1 MILANFSGGRTWLHL
16 WQDEVTVLD
25 WGERKVGTKLF
36 EMSGSALSE
45 LDIR

>member
-16 WQDEVTVLD
+16 WQDKVTVLD
-25 WGERKVGTKLF
+25 WGERKLGTKLF
-36 EMSGSALSE
+36 EMSGSALSK